1 MNLFLLTL
9 FATVGAINILQY
21 AAIAYTGEALPPYTY
36 EHASFY
42 LLYGLLA
49 IAVVCVVMI
58 LSANIAESI
67 KISQIWHP
75 KVSDDGVGEID
86 RIYCPE
92 VSDDGARD
100 GDE

>member
-9 FATVGAINILQY
+9 FATVGAVNILQH

-58 LSANIAESI
+58 LSANVAESI
-67 KISQIWHP
+67 KISRLWYSQ
-75 KVSDDGVGEID
+75 VSGYGV
-86 RIYCPE
+86 RRHRRVYCPE
-92 VSDDGARD
+92 VSDDDTQD
-100 GDE
+100 GDK